1 VIDPYA
7 ATVVRRIFEMRA
19 KGYNPKKI
27 ADILN
32 AEKIAIPSDYQYQ
45 RLGRPNPHNTSHLWG
60 NINVK
65 RILNN
70 PIYLGKLAQ
79 LRTTSVSYKN
89 HKIIQKSEEDWAVV
103 ENNHEPIITQE
114 LWDKCREVDKSVSH
128 GKRDS
133 NGVTAPLSGFLYCDS
148 CGNKMRAHGS
158 AKNAKPA
165 YSCGLHSRCGGNIC
179 STHYIKQYLI
189 EDIVLSDIQAMIRLT
204 FDEADARLESQ
215 KQDERDVDEFIRR
228 LKKYAG
234 AEVLTRQMCLDLIGY
249 ITVDENHKNRTE
261 PRKIHIYYKF
271 LDKELADKT
280 NALA

>member
-1 VIDPYA
+1 VI
-7 ATVVRRIFEMRA
+7 
-19 KGYNPKKI
+19 K
-27 ADILN
+27 
-32 AEKIAIPSDYQYQ
+32 
-45 RLGRPNPHNTSHLWG
+45 
-60 NINVK
+60 
-65 RILNN
+65 
-70 PIYLGKLAQ
+70 
-79 LRTTSVSYKN
+79 
-89 HKIIQKSEEDWAVV
+89 
-103 ENNHEPIITQE
+103 NNHEPIVSQD

-128 GKRDS
+128 GKR
-133 NGVTAPLSGFLYCDS
+133 NKKGVTAPLSGFLYCDS

-204 FDEADARLESQ
+204 FDEADARQKFLAKKATFRAVQSAEDKKREREVESRLTELERLIQSIYEDKVLGKVPEDVCIGLLEKYSMEKKSLLAEYENMKQRFESQ